1 MPRGD
6 SLRRGAGA
14 QRSLR
19 DKGRAAGALRTA
31 RHPSAPLAIVIL
43 AAGEGKRMKSARPK
57 VLQPL
62 AGRTLLQHVID
73 TARAL
78 RPAAIHVVYGHGG
91 EEVRT
96 LFADEPV
103 SWTLQA
109 ERLGTGHA
117 VRQALTLIADTHQV
131 LVLYGDV
138 PLISVA
144 TLRRLLKLTGPRQL
158 ALLTVM
164 LEDPQGYGRI
174 VRAAG
179 GRVQK
184 IIEQQDATAAQRRI
198 RECNTGVLACPAPLL
213 RKWLARL
220 KRNNS
225 QGEYYLTDIIAMA
238 VQEKI
243 AVRTLAASEASEVL
257 GVNDKAQLAQ
267 LEALCR
273 ARGARELLLAGVTL
287 ADPAR
292 IDVRGSVTHG
302 SDVFIDINVVL
313 EGKVVLGDRV
323 RIGAGCVIRNSEIAA
338 DTEVFAHCVIDGVLI
353 GPDCRIGPFARLR
366 PTTALAASVHI
377 GNFVEVKNSQLG
389 ESSKANHLAYLGDAQ
404 VGTRVNVGAGTIIA
418 NYDGASKQRTLI
430 EDDVHTGSNSVLV
443 APITVGAGAT
453 IAAGSTVTHAVPAGK
468 LTIARAPQVSLAGW
482 RRPLKPK

>member
-1 MPRGD
+1 
-6 SLRRGAGA
+6 
-14 QRSLR
+14 
-19 DKGRAAGALRTA
+19 
-31 RHPSAPLAIVIL
+31 
-43 AAGEGKRMKSARPK
+43 MKSARAK

-62 AGRTLLQHVID
+62 AGRPLLQHVID

-78 RPAAIHVVYGHGG
+78 EPAAIHVVYGHGG

-96 LFADEPV
+96 LLAAEPL

-117 VRQALTLIADTHQV
+117 VRQALPQIPDTHQV

-144 TLRRLLKLTGPRQL
+144 TLGKLLELTGPRQL

-164 LEDPQGYGRI
+164 LEDPHGYGRI
-174 VRAAG
+174 VRGAG
-179 GRVQK
+179 GVVQK
-184 IIEQQDATAAQRRI
+184 IVEQKDATATQRSI
-198 RECNTGVLACPAPLL
+198 RECNTGVLACPVPLL
-213 RKWLARL
+213 KKWLARL

-225 QGEYYLTDIIAMA
+225 QGEYYLTDIVAMA
-238 VQEKI
+238 VKEKI
-243 AVRTLAASEASEVL
+243 AVRALLANEASEVL

-273 ARGARELLLAGVTL
+273 TRGARQLLLAGVTL
-287 ADPAR
+287 ADPSR
-292 IDVRGSVTHG
+292 IDVRGSVRHG
-302 SDVFIDINVVL
+302 SDVFIDVNVVL
-313 EGKVVLGDRV
+313 EGKVALGDRV
-323 RIGAGCVIRNSEIAA
+323 RIGAGCVIRNCEIGA
-338 DTEVFAHCVIDGVLI
+338 DTEVFSHCVIDGALI

-366 PTTALAASVHI
+366 PTAALAASVHI

-389 ESSKANHLAYLGDAQ
+389 ESSKANHLAYLGDAE
-404 VGTRVNVGAGTIIA
+404 VGSRVNVGAGTIVA
-418 NYDGASKQRTLI
+418 NYDGATKQRTVI

-468 LTIARAPQVSLAGW
+468 LTIARAQQVSVEGW
-482 RRPLKPK
+482 RRPVKPK

>member
-1 MPRGD
+1 
-6 SLRRGAGA
+6 
-14 QRSLR
+14 
-19 DKGRAAGALRTA
+19 
-31 RHPSAPLAIVIL
+31 
-43 AAGEGKRMKSARPK
+43 MKSARPK

-62 AGRTLLQHVID
+62 AGRALLQHVID

-78 RPAAIHVVYGHGG
+78 RPAAIHVVYGYGG

-96 LFADEPV
+96 LLAGEPV

-117 VRQALTLIADTHQV
+117 VRQALALIPDTHQV

-158 ALLTVM
+158 GLLTMM

-179 GRVQK
+179 GLVQK
-184 IIEQQDATAAQRRI
+184 IVEQQDATAAQRRI
-198 RECNTGVLACPAPLL
+198 RECNTGVLACPTPLL
-213 RKWLARL
+213 KRWLGRL
-220 KRNNS
+220 RRNNS

-238 VQEKI
+238 VKEKI
-243 AVRTLAASEASEVL
+243 AVRALTASEASEVL

-302 SDVFIDINVVL
+302 SDVFIDVNVVL

-323 RIGAGCVIRNSEIAA
+323 RIGAGCVIRNCEIAA
-338 DTEVFAHCVIDGVLI
+338 DTEVFPHCVIDGARI

-366 PTTALAASVHI
+366 PTAALAASVHI

-404 VGTRVNVGAGTIIA
+404 VGTRVNVGAGTIVA
-418 NYDGASKQRTLI
+418 NYDGASKQRTVI

-468 LTIARAPQVSLAGW
+468 LTIARAPQVSVAGW
-482 RRPLKPK
+482 QRPVKPK